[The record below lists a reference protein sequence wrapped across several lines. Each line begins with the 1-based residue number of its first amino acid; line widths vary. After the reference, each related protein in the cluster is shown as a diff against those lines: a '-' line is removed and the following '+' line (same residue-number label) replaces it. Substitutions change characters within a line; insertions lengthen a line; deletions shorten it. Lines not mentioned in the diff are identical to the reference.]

1 MVMEY
6 RGYRSGPLD
15 VDPETGTFSGTV
27 AGLRGVIQFKGATAD
42 ELLRSFR
49 SGIDEYLG
57 VCAERGEEADRPR
70 VIDMLAQPGPEADFD
85 FIPPKAD
92 RLLAMLEEGVSLGG
106 GTFDREALYDRKKT
120 IPFVAYVRKT
130 AGSDYGVEFPDV
142 PGCISAG
149 RTLDEARTM
158 AAEALAGHLALLEA
172 RGMPVPTPSTLE
184 ALSDDPNRGD
194 AVMLLVDTG

>member
-1 MVMEY
+1 MEY

-106 GTFDREALYDRKKT
+106 GAFDREALFDRRKT
-120 IPFVAYVRKT
+120 ISFVAYARKT